1 MKKSRLLI
9 AVLVMLVAASGYAQ
23 DTYRD
28 AIKKYLSFF
37 GKTIQMENSLR
48 EINGTVFM
56 QNDKVDLEMLTERYL
71 HEVYEDQM
79 ADVFESMM
87 KERDVTESDLRTII
101 AMAVTPEGQTY
112 LAHENEW
119 NEKLSE
125 VSTEYMSQLLEGDEP
140 EKLQVNPDIDAVYAA
155 KFQKLWKDCGI
166 EEKTI
171 RLLDG
176 AIPGEMSGE
185 TSAAGKLKT
194 FADNLGTMALN
205 AAYGS
210 MTLEDF
216 DFGMKLYS
224 NESFRK
230 ATDTSDMNLYSL
242 MGIGAEVIMKYL
254 DWMESQGAQPN
265 EKLQSFKM
273 LRSLMESE
281 RNSYVEDE

>member
-1 MKKSRLLI
+1 MKKARLLI
-9 AVLVMLVAASGYAQ
+9 ALLVMLVAASGYAQ
-23 DTYRD
+23 DSYRD

-125 VSTEYMSQLLEGDEP
+125 VSTEYMSQLLGGGEP

-185 TSAAGKLKT
+185 TSAASKLKT

-273 LRSLMESE
+273 LRSLMESK

>member
-1 MKKSRLLI
+1 MKKARLLI
-9 AVLVMLVAASGYAQ
+9 ALLVMLVAASGYAQ
-23 DTYRD
+23 DSYRD

-87 KERDVTESDLRTII
+87 KERDVTEADLRTII
-101 AMAVTPEGQTY
+101 AMAVTLEGQTY

-125 VSTEYMSQLLEGDEP
+125 VSTEYMSQLLGGGEP

-166 EEKTI
+166 EEKTV

-273 LRSLMESE
+273 LRSLMESN

>member
-1 MKKSRLLI
+1 MKKARLLI
-9 AVLVMLVAASGYAQ
+9 ALLVMLVAASGYAQ

-265 EKLQSFKM
+265 EKLKSFKM
-273 LRSLMESE
+273 LRSLMESK

>member
-1 MKKSRLLI
+1 MKKARLLI
-9 AVLVMLVAASGYAQ
+9 ALLVMLVAASGYAQ
-23 DTYRD
+23 DSYRD
-28 AIKKYLSFF
+28 AIKEYLSFF
-37 GKTIQMENSLR
+37 GKNIQMENSLR
-48 EINGTVFM
+48 EINGIVFM
-56 QNDKVDLEMLTERYL
+56 QNDKVDLEMLTERYI

-79 ADVFESMM
+79 ADVVEPMM
-87 KERDVTESDLRTII
+87 KERDVTEADLKTIT
-101 AMAVTPEGQTY
+101 AMATTPEGQTY

-125 VSTEYMSQLLEGDEP
+125 VSGEYMSQLLEGGKP

-171 RLLDG
+171 RILDG
-176 AIPGEMSGE
+176 AFTGA
-185 TSAAGKLKT
+185 TSSAGKLKT
-194 FADNLGTMALN
+194 FTDNIGTMALN

-230 ATDTSDMNLYSL
+230 ATDTSDMNFYSL
-242 MGIGAEVIMKYL
+242 MGKGALIVMKYL

-273 LRSLMESE
+273 LKSLMESKS
-281 RNSYVEDE
+281 NSYVEDE

>member
-1 MKKSRLLI
+1 MKKARLLI
-9 AVLVMLVAASGYAQ
+9 ALLVMLVAASGYAQ

-87 KERDVTESDLRTII
+87 KERDVTEADLRTII

-125 VSTEYMSQLLEGDEP
+125 VSGEYMSQLLEGGKP

-166 EEKTI
+166 EEKTV

-265 EKLQSFKM
+265 EKLQSFRM
-273 LRSLMESE
+273 LRSLMESK

>member
-1 MKKSRLLI
+1 MKKARLLI
-9 AVLVMLVAASGYAQ
+9 ALLVMLVAASGYAQ
-23 DTYRD
+23 DSYRD

-37 GKTIQMENSLR
+37 GKNIQMENSLR
-48 EINGTVFM
+48 EINGIVFM
-56 QNDKVDLEMLTERYL
+56 QNDKVDLEMLTERYI

-79 ADVFESMM
+79 ADVFEPMM
-87 KERDVTESDLRTII
+87 KERDVTEADLKTIT
-101 AMAVTPEGQTY
+101 AMATTPEGQTY

-125 VSTEYMSQLLEGDEP
+125 VSTEYMSQLLGGGEP

-171 RLLDG
+171 RILDG
-176 AIPGEMSGE
+176 AFTGA
-185 TSAAGKLKT
+185 TSSAGKLKT
-194 FADNLGTMALN
+194 FTDNIGTMALN

-230 ATDTSDMNLYSL
+230 ATDTSDMNFYSL
-242 MGIGAEVIMKYL
+242 MGKGALIVMKYL

-273 LRSLMESE
+273 LRSLMESKS
-281 RNSYVEDE
+281 NSYVEDE

>member
-1 MKKSRLLI
+1 MKKARLLI
-9 AVLVMLVAASGYAQ
+9 ALLVMLVAASGYAQ
-23 DTYRD
+23 DSYRD

-125 VSTEYMSQLLEGDEP
+125 VSTEYMSQLLGGGEP

-166 EEKTI
+166 EEKTV

-273 LRSLMESE
+273 LRSLMESK

>member
-1 MKKSRLLI
+1 MKKARLLI
-9 AVLVMLVAASGYAQ
+9 ALLVMLVAASGYAQ
-23 DTYRD
+23 DSYRD

-125 VSTEYMSQLLEGDEP
+125 VSTEYMSQLLGGGEP

-166 EEKTI
+166 EEKTV

-265 EKLQSFKM
+265 DKFQTLKAFQH
-273 LRSLMESE
+273 LMTSPK
-281 RNSYVEDE
+281 

>member
-1 MKKSRLLI
+1 MKKARLLI
-9 AVLVMLVAASGYAQ
+9 ALLVMLVAASGYAQ
-23 DTYRD
+23 DSYRD

-37 GKTIQMENSLR
+37 GKNIQMENSLR
-48 EINGTVFM
+48 EINGIVFM
-56 QNDKVDLEMLTERYL
+56 QNDKVDLEMLTERYI

-79 ADVFESMM
+79 ADVFEPMM
-87 KERDVTESDLRTII
+87 KERDVTEADLKTIT
-101 AMAVTPEGQTY
+101 AMATTPEGQTY

-125 VSTEYMSQLLEGDEP
+125 VSGEYMSQLLEGGNP

-171 RLLDG
+171 RILDG
-176 AIPGEMSGE
+176 AFTGA
-185 TSAAGKLKT
+185 TSSAGKLKT
-194 FADNLGTMALN
+194 FTDNIGTMALN

-230 ATDTSDMNLYSL
+230 ATDTSDMNFYSL
-242 MGIGAEVIMKYL
+242 MGKGALIVMKYL

-273 LRSLMESE
+273 LRSLMESKS
-281 RNSYVEDE
+281 NSYVEDE

>member
-1 MKKSRLLI
+1 MKKARLLI
-9 AVLVMLVAASGYAQ
+9 ALLVMLVAASGYAQ
-23 DTYRD
+23 DSYRD

-79 ADVFESMM
+79 ADVVESMM
-87 KERDVTESDLRTII
+87 KERDVTEADLRTII

-125 VSTEYMSQLLEGDEP
+125 VSTEYMSQLLGGGEP

-166 EEKTI
+166 EEKTV

-273 LRSLMESE
+273 LKSLMESK

>member
-1 MKKSRLLI
+1 MKKARLLI
-9 AVLVMLVAASGYAQ
+9 ALLVMLVAASGYAQ

-37 GKTIQMENSLR
+37 GKNIQMENSLR
-48 EINGTVFM
+48 EINGIVFM
-56 QNDKVDLEMLTERYL
+56 QNDKVDLEMLTERYI

-79 ADVFESMM
+79 ADVVEPMM
-87 KERDVTESDLRTII
+87 KERDVTEADLKTIT
-101 AMAVTPEGQTY
+101 AMATTPEGQTY

-125 VSTEYMSQLLEGDEP
+125 VSGEYMSQLLEGGKP

-171 RLLDG
+171 RILDG
-176 AIPGEMSGE
+176 AFTGA
-185 TSAAGKLKT
+185 TSSAGKLKT
-194 FADNLGTMALN
+194 FTDNIGTMALN

-230 ATDTSDMNLYSL
+230 ATDTSDMNFYSL
-242 MGIGAEVIMKYL
+242 MGKGALIVMKYL

-273 LRSLMESE
+273 LRSLMESKS
-281 RNSYVEDE
+281 NSYVEDE

>member
-1 MKKSRLLI
+1 MKKARLLI
-9 AVLVMLVAASGYAQ
+9 ALLVMLVAASGYAQ
-23 DTYRD
+23 DSYRD

-37 GKTIQMENSLR
+37 GKNIQMENSLR
-48 EINGTVFM
+48 EINGIVFM
-56 QNDKVDLEMLTERYL
+56 QNDKVDLEMLTERYI

-79 ADVFESMM
+79 ADVVEPMM
-87 KERDVTESDLRTII
+87 KERDVTEADLKTIT
-101 AMAVTPEGQTY
+101 AMATTPEGQTY

-125 VSTEYMSQLLEGDEP
+125 VSGEYMSQLLEGGEP

-171 RLLDG
+171 RILDG
-176 AIPGEMSGE
+176 AFTGA
-185 TSAAGKLKT
+185 TSSAGKLKT
-194 FADNLGTMALN
+194 FTDNIGTMALN

-230 ATDTSDMNLYSL
+230 ATDTSDMNFYSL
-242 MGIGAEVIMKYL
+242 MGKGALIVMKYL

-273 LRSLMESE
+273 LKSLMESKS
-281 RNSYVEDE
+281 NSYVEDE

>member
-1 MKKSRLLI
+1 MKKARLLI
-9 AVLVMLVAASGYAQ
+9 ALLVMLVAASGYAQ

-28 AIKKYLSFF
+28 AIKEYLSFF
-37 GKTIQMENSLR
+37 GKNIQMENSLR
-48 EINGTVFM
+48 EINGIVFM
-56 QNDKVDLEMLTERYL
+56 QNDKVDLEMLTERYI

-79 ADVFESMM
+79 ADVVEPMM
-87 KERDVTESDLRTII
+87 KERDVTEADLKTIT
-101 AMAVTPEGQTY
+101 AMATTPEGQTY

-125 VSTEYMSQLLEGDEP
+125 VSGEYMSQLMEGGKP

-171 RLLDG
+171 RILDG
-176 AIPGEMSGE
+176 AFTGA
-185 TSAAGKLKT
+185 TSSAGKLKT
-194 FADNLGTMALN
+194 FTDNIGTMALN

-230 ATDTSDMNLYSL
+230 ATDTSDMNFYSL
-242 MGIGAEVIMKYL
+242 MGKGALIVMKYL

-273 LRSLMESE
+273 LRSLMESKS
-281 RNSYVEDE
+281 NSYVEDE

>member
-1 MKKSRLLI
+1 MKKARLLI
-9 AVLVMLVAASGYAQ
+9 ALLVMLVAASGYAQ
-23 DTYRD
+23 DSYRD
-28 AIKKYLSFF
+28 AIKEYLSFF
-37 GKTIQMENSLR
+37 GKNIQMENSLR
-48 EINGTVFM
+48 EINGIVFM
-56 QNDKVDLEMLTERYL
+56 QNDKVDLEMLTERYI

-79 ADVFESMM
+79 ADVVEPMM
-87 KERDVTESDLRTII
+87 KERDVTEADLKTIT
-101 AMAVTPEGQTY
+101 AMATTPEGQTY

-125 VSTEYMSQLLEGDEP
+125 VSGEYMSQLLEGGEP

-171 RLLDG
+171 RILDG
-176 AIPGEMSGE
+176 AFTGA
-185 TSAAGKLKT
+185 TSSAGKLKT
-194 FADNLGTMALN
+194 FTDNIGTMALN

-230 ATDTSDMNLYSL
+230 ATDTSDMNFYSL
-242 MGIGAEVIMKYL
+242 MGKGALIVMKYL

-273 LRSLMESE
+273 LKSLMESKS
-281 RNSYVEDE
+281 NSYVEDE

>member
-1 MKKSRLLI
+1 MKKARLLI
-9 AVLVMLVAASGYAQ
+9 ALLVMLVAASGYAQ

-28 AIKKYLSFF
+28 AIKEYLSFF
-37 GKTIQMENSLR
+37 GKNIQMENSLR
-48 EINGTVFM
+48 EINGIVFM
-56 QNDKVDLEMLTERYL
+56 QNDKVDLEMLTERYI

-79 ADVFESMM
+79 ADVVEPMM
-87 KERDVTESDLRTII
+87 KERDVTEADLKTIT
-101 AMAVTPEGQTY
+101 AMATTPEGQTY

-125 VSTEYMSQLLEGDEP
+125 VSTEYMSQLLGGGEP

-171 RLLDG
+171 RILDG
-176 AIPGEMSGE
+176 AFTGA
-185 TSAAGKLKT
+185 TSSAGKLKT
-194 FADNLGTMALN
+194 FTDNIGTMALN

-230 ATDTSDMNLYSL
+230 ATDTSDMNFYSL
-242 MGIGAEVIMKYL
+242 MGKGALIVMKYL

-273 LRSLMESE
+273 LRSLMESKS
-281 RNSYVEDE
+281 NSYVEDE

>member
-1 MKKSRLLI
+1 MKKARLLI
-9 AVLVMLVAASGYAQ
+9 ALLVMLVAASGYAQ

-71 HEVYEDQM
+71 QEVYEDQM

-87 KERDVTESDLRTII
+87 KERDVTEADLRTII

-125 VSTEYMSQLLEGDEP
+125 VSTEYMSQLLGGGEP

-166 EEKTI
+166 EEKTV

-176 AIPGEMSGE
+176 AISGEMSGE
-185 TSAAGKLKT
+185 TSAASKLKT

-265 EKLQSFKM
+265 ENLQSFKM
-273 LRSLMESE
+273 LRSLMESK

>member
-1 MKKSRLLI
+1 MKKTRLLI
-9 AVLVMLVAASGYAQ
+9 ALLVMLVAASGYAQ
-23 DTYRD
+23 DSYRD

-71 HEVYEDQM
+71 QEVYEDQM

-125 VSTEYMSQLLEGDEP
+125 VSTEYMSQLLGGGEP

-166 EEKTI
+166 EEKTV

-273 LRSLMESE
+273 LRSLMESK

>member
-1 MKKSRLLI
+1 MKKARLLI
-9 AVLVMLVAASGYAQ
+9 ALLVMLVAASGYAQ

-37 GKTIQMENSLR
+37 GKNIQMENSLR
-48 EINGTVFM
+48 EINGIVFM
-56 QNDKVDLEMLTERYL
+56 QNDKVDLEMLTERYI

-79 ADVFESMM
+79 ADVVEPMM
-87 KERDVTESDLRTII
+87 KERDVTEADLKTIT
-101 AMAVTPEGQTY
+101 AMATTPEGQTY

-125 VSTEYMSQLLEGDEP
+125 VSGEYMSQLLEGGEP

-171 RLLDG
+171 RILDG
-176 AIPGEMSGE
+176 AFTGA
-185 TSAAGKLKT
+185 TSSAGKLKT
-194 FADNLGTMALN
+194 FTDNIGTMALN

-230 ATDTSDMNLYSL
+230 ATDTSDMNFYSL
-242 MGIGAEVIMKYL
+242 MGKGALIVMKYL

-273 LRSLMESE
+273 LKSLMESKS
-281 RNSYVEDE
+281 NSYVEDE